1 MKRSLKKLMD
11 TEKMA
16 FLWIFLVTIAII
28 LMVVS
33 VVLLKLGKLSTG
45 IALLGC
51 TLVIMTG
58 CAWILKSLV
67 QQ

>member
-1 MKRSLKKLMD
+1 MKRTLKKLVD
-11 TEKMA
+11 SEKMA

-33 VVLLKLGKLSTG
+33 IVLLKLGNLSTG
-45 IALLGC
+45 IKLFIC
-51 TLVIMTG
+51 TLVIMVG